1 MAKKRTARK
10 ISSAQPEQSCM
21 YVQADG
27 TTISLD
33 LASMLTSINRKQ
45 YHQTKNLRPLLYHF
59 RVQGIAM
66 DSAVM
71 KFGSAANTWT
81 TKNAVVKLGAMY
93 RKQLRDNGISI
104 RQLPRYG
111 RELRLA
117 LAVGVG
123 YDHGSG
129 SDGFAGSATLTNTAF
144 PEDIDGATVFAGYTG
159 SDGTS
164 ITQFTANDL
173 TLISV
178 PEMTADGEPETVV
191 VSLTGT
197 SSQDSND
204 MALIPEYL
212 ASRRNTADEFE
223 EDVDFPS
230 DDNLLMRIGATAGE
244 HFDDII
250 DALEDT
256 GDQRPYNEAGANQ
269 IVPQAIVCNA
279 GDYASGVA
287 PLGLLEFNGT
297 ANQEFLIWVTAI
309 TEM

>member
-1 MAKKRTARK
+1 MARK
-10 ISSAQPEQSCM
+10 RARRAKSPQPEQTCM
-21 YVQADG
+21 YVQADA
-27 TTISLD
+27 TTISMD
-33 LASMLTSINRKQ
+33 LAAMLSAINRKQ
-45 YHQTKNLRPLLYHF
+45 YHQTKGLRPLLYHF
-59 RVQGIAM
+59 RVQGVAM

-71 KFGSAANTWT
+71 KFGSAPNTWT

-93 RKQLRDNGISI
+93 RKQLRDNGLSL

-117 LAVGVG
+117 LATGVG

-129 SDGFAGSATLTNTAF
+129 ADGFSASATLTNTAF
-144 PEDIDGATVFAGYTG
+144 PEDLDGNTVFADYTG
-159 SDGTS
+159 SDGTT
-164 ITQFTANDL
+164 ITQFTSNDL

-197 SSQDSND
+197 TNHGNND

-212 ASRRNTADEFE
+212 SSRRNTADELE

-230 DDNLLMRIGATAGE
+230 DDNLLMRIGATANE
-244 HFDDII
+244 HFDDIV

-287 PLGLLEFNGT
+287 PLGLIEFNGT
-297 ANQEFLIWVTAI
+297 SNQEFLIWVTAI
-309 TEM
+309 TQM